1 MFQTKGA
8 TLQHLKSKSLTSVSV
23 YVHGHDGQRKLSCI
37 LHLETL
43 SYGEE
48 WLIGAQACEEQAA
61 KGQSGFLCFC
71 SRIELKCCL
80 SHRPDTP

>member
-8 TLQHLKSKSLTSVSV
+8 TLQHLKSKSLTSVSI

-43 SYGEE
+43 SNGEE

-61 KGQSGFLCFC
+61 KV
-71 SRIELKCCL
+71 SRGSFVFAKEW
-80 SHRPDTP
+80 S